1 MMSET
6 HTRTER
12 DGAVLIFTFNR
23 PDKFNAF
30 TRAMLSSLAEALETY
45 ADDGDLRVMLI
56 RAEGKYF
63 SAGMDVTA
71 LGATPEGEG
80 PSGFRRRYR
89 NVAWHDLWD
98 AFEALEKPIVVAHQ
112 GPCVGAGLEMS
123 LSCDFRL
130 ASEAAHY
137 ALPELNMGMI
147 PGSGGTSR
155 LVRTVGGALAR
166 WMIMAGQKVGAA
178 QALNAGL
185 VNAVYPVD
193 GFEAE
198 VSAFCQSLAGQPP
211 EALAAAKIAIEFAA
225 DLDRTQARN
234 MERLINS
241 SLNEG
246 DEQKRVFAKLMER
259 MTRKG

>member
-1 MMSET
+1 LT
-6 HTRTER
+6 DAHTKVER
-12 DGAVLIFTFNR
+12 DGTVLVFTFNR

-30 TRAMLSSLAEALETY
+30 TRDMLAALAAAVEAY
-45 ADDGDLRVMLI
+45 ADNADLRVMLI

-71 LGATPEGEG
+71 LGATPAGEG

-137 ALPELNMGMI
+137 SLPELNMGMI

-166 WMIMAGQKVGAA
+166 WMIMAGQKVGADH
-178 QALNAGL
+178 ALNAGL
-185 VNAVYPVD
+185 INAVYPAES
-193 GFEAE
+193 FEADAR
-198 VSAFCQSLAGQPP
+198 AFCHKLAEQPP
-211 EALAAAKIAIEFAA
+211 EALAAAKLAIEFAT

-234 MERLINS
+234 MERLVNS

>member
-1 MMSET
+1 LT
-6 HTRTER
+6 DAHTSVER
-12 DGAVLIFTFNR
+12 DGAVMVFTFNR

-30 TRAMLSSLAEALETY
+30 TRDMLAALAAALETY
-45 ADDGDLRVMLI
+45 GDDSELRVLLI

-63 SAGMDVTA
+63 TAGMDVTA

-80 PSGFRRRYR
+80 PSAFRRRYR

-130 ASEAAHY
+130 ASDAAHY
-137 ALPELNMGMI
+137 SLPELNMGMI

-166 WMIMAGQKVGAA
+166 WMIMAGQKVGAD

-185 VNAVYPVD
+185 VNAVYPAES
-193 GFEAE
+193 FEAE
-198 VSAFCQSLAGQPP
+198 VRAFCHKLAEQPP
-211 EALAAAKIAIEFAA
+211 EAMAAAKLAIEFAT

-234 MERLINS
+234 MERLVNS
-241 SLNEG
+241 SLSDG

>member
-1 MMSET
+1 MSAVQT
-6 HTRTER
+6 KLER

-30 TRAMLSSLAEALETY
+30 TRDMLAALALAVESY
-45 ADDGDLRVMLI
+45 AEDPDLRVMLI
-56 RAEGKYF
+56 RAEGQYF

-71 LGATPEGEG
+71 LGKTPEGEG

-89 NVAWHDLWD
+89 TTAWHDLWD
-98 AFEALEKPIVVAHQ
+98 AFETLEKPIVVAHQ

-130 ASEAAHY
+130 ASDAAHY
-137 ALPELNMGMI
+137 SLPELNMGMI

-166 WMIMAGQKVGAA
+166 WMIMAGQKVSAA

-185 VNAVYPVD
+185 VNVIYPAD
-193 GFEAE
+193 SFEAD
-198 VSAFCQSLAGQPP
+198 VRAFCQTLAEQPP
-211 EALAAAKIAIEFAA
+211 EAMAAAKLAIEFAA

-234 MERLINS
+234 MERLVNS
-241 SLNEG
+241 SLSEG
-246 DEQKRVFAKLMER
+246 DEQKRVFAKLLER

>member
-1 MMSET
+1 V
-6 HTRTER
+6 ER
-12 DGAVLIFTFNR
+12 DGALLVFSFNR
-23 PDKFNAF
+23 PDKYNAF
-30 TRAMLSSLAEALETY
+30 TREMLAALAGAVSDY
-45 ADDGDLRVMLI
+45 ADDSTLRVLLI

-63 SAGMDVTA
+63 SAGMDLTA
-71 LGATPEGEG
+71 LGMTPEGEG
-80 PSGFRRRYR
+80 PAGFRKRYR
-89 NVAWHDLWD
+89 KVAWHDLWD
-98 AFEALEKPIVVAHQ
+98 AFEIIEKPVVVAHQ

-137 ALPELNMGMI
+137 SLPELNMGMI

-155 LVRTVGGALAR
+155 LVRTVGGAMAR
-166 WMIMAGQKVGAA
+166 WMIMAGQPVGAS

-185 VNAVYPVD
+185 VNAVYPAET
-193 GFEAE
+193 FEAD
-198 VSAFCQSLAGQPP
+198 VRSFCHNLAKQPP
-211 EALAAAKIAIEFAA
+211 EALAAAKLAIEFAT

-234 MERLINS
+234 MERLVNS

-246 DEQKRVFAKLMER
+246 AEQKQVFAKLMER

>member
-1 MMSET
+1 MSDA
-6 HTRTER
+6 HTQVER
-12 DGAVLIFTFNR
+12 DGAVMIFTFNR
-23 PDKFNAF
+23 TEKFNAF
-30 TRAMLSSLAEALETY
+30 TRDMLATLASAVADY
-45 ADDGDLRVMLI
+45 ADDDDLRVLLI

-80 PSGFRRRYR
+80 PAGFRKRYR
-89 NVAWHDLWD
+89 KVAWHDLWD

-130 ASEAAHY
+130 ASDAASY
-137 ALPELNMGMI
+137 SLPELNMGMI

-166 WMIMAGQKVGAA
+166 WMIMAGQKVGAE

-185 VNAVYPVD
+185 VNAVYPAES
-193 GFEAE
+193 FEAD
-198 VSAFCQSLAGQPP
+198 VRAFCQSLAQQPP
-211 EALAAAKIAIEFAA
+211 EALAAAKLAIEFAA
-225 DLDRTQARN
+225 DLDRAQARN

-241 SLNEG
+241 SLSDGN
-246 DEQKRVFAKLMER
+246 EQKRVFAKLMER